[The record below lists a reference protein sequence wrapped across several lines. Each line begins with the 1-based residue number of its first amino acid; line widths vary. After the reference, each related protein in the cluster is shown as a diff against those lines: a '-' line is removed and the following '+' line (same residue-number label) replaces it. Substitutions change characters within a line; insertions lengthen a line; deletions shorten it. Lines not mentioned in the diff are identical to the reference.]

1 VLLLGATAP
10 LAACT
15 LFDDGSTAAPT
26 PAPPHPDDLLR
37 DRVVAAEH
45 ELIAWYE
52 ATAREHPE
60 VAEALGPFRARHE
73 RHVDAVAA
81 TARVH
86 TPEATA
92 TPTTP
97 RPDPS
102 PPSIITAV
110 PVDPAAAVD
119 RLTEF
124 EAAAVEARLADCLA
138 ARDGRLATL
147 FASIAAC
154 EASHDRLLRAVVP

>member
-1 VLLLGATAP
+1 MLLLGATAP

-15 LFDDGSTAAPT
+15 LFDDGSTATPA

-60 VAEALGPFRARHE
+60 LADALGLFRARHE

-81 TARVH
+81 TARGQ

-92 TPTTP
+92 TPPTP
-97 RPDPS
+97 GPGPS
-102 PPSIITAV
+102 PPMITAV

-138 ARDGRLATL
+138 ARDGGLATL

-154 EASHDRLLRAVVP
+154 EASHDRLLREVDP